1 MPSPLRKDKD
11 KWTYKDYLAWPA
23 EERWEIIDGAA
34 YAMSPAPSVKHQNI
48 VSNLHIRLKTDKNNQ
63 CYTGLAPTDV
73 VFDEN
78 NVVQP
83 DVFIVCDRSKI
94 TAANIQGPPD
104 LIIEVLSA
112 TTNLR
117 DRREKKELYERF
129 GVREYI
135 MIEAEAEIAERYRL
149 VERRYEGPDIFG
161 GNETLILAAFPEIS
175 IGLGEIFEIEPPSGE
190 EGSIR
195 SHK

>member
-1 MPSPLRKDKD
+1 MPSPLRKGKD
-11 KWTYKDYLAWPA
+11 KWTYQDYLAWPA

-48 VSNLHIRLKTDKNNQ
+48 VSNLHIRLKTEKKNQ

-129 GVREYI
+129 RVREYI
-135 MIEAEAEIAERYRL
+135 MIEAEAEIAERYRF
-149 VERRYEGPDIFG
+149 VEGRYEGPDIFG
-161 GNETLILAAFPEIS
+161 GKETLILVAFPEIS
-175 IGLGEIFEIEPPSGE
+175 IYLGEIFEIDSLSGE
-190 EGSIR
+190 ER
-195 SHK
+195 NTLYE